1 MGFWQ
6 SLFGG
11 RATEGEGGDSAKR
24 IQRQLESQA
33 HSVSLRRL
41 RSYGLQSVRV
51 IDASTIQGIVNGAL
65 DEALRLRGVGVT
77 GREREEIESLARAQ
91 LQTLMDENRRLSQA
105 QDEVARRGE
114 EAARQREELELSVA
128 MMRRELEESQKQL
141 ELERDRLA
149 AGGPSGATATL
160 PQSRAGGAP
169 AGAEA
174 LPEWGSVKFNPAGG
188 AAVAEPDGAVS
199 PTQRRALRP
208 PSDEGAARGGPTMVP
223 ESAPVQRVVVQAEFS
238 DAQFERLE
246 ARLRLIFER
255 LLRDKDLFERNGEG
269 DVVPKLA
276 GLERELKE
284 ALHKLVDESRK
295 SVGAEEGGG
304 EKVEMLE
311 KRIGKL
317 NEALAQAES
326 ALSKLARMKNVEVG
340 VASLWGD
347 VGLAEDDPDY
357 ARKNELL
364 GQVFRENLELQGK
377 PLEDAPPELA
387 PPPVMAGGAPAA
399 DDVPAIP
406 SHFEAPV
413 ELPADFDFGADA
425 F

>member
-77 GREREEIESLARAQ
+77 AREREEIESLARAQ
-91 LQTLMDENRRLSQA
+91 LETLMDENRRLSQA

-149 AGGPSGATATL
+149 SGGTATL
-160 PQSRAGGAP
+160 PQARSGAGAP
-169 AGAEA
+169 PPGAAG
-174 LPEWGSVKFNPAGG
+174 LPEWGSVKFSPTGG
-188 AAVAEPDGAVS
+188 AAVAEPDGAVAS
-199 PTQRRALRP
+199 PAKRRALRP
-208 PSDEGAARGGPTMVP
+208 PSDEGAVRGGPTMVP

-269 DVVPKLA
+269 DVVPRLA

-317 NEALAQAES
+317 NEALSQAES
-326 ALSKLARMKNVEVG
+326 ALSKMARMKNVEVG
-340 VASLWGD
+340 VASLWAD
-347 VGLAEDDPDY
+347 VGLAEDDPDF

-377 PLEDAPPELA
+377 PLEDAPAELA
-387 PPPVMAGGAPAA
+387 PPPMMVSGAPAA

-406 SHFEAPV
+406 SHFETPV
-413 ELPADFDFGADA
+413 ELPADFDYGGDA

>member
-11 RATEGEGGDSAKR
+11 RSGEGEGGDSAKR

-51 IDASTIQGIVNGAL
+51 IDATTIQGIVNGAL

-77 GREREEIESLARAQ
+77 AREREEIESLARSQ
-91 LQTLMDENRRLSQA
+91 LQQLMDENRRLSQA
-105 QDEVARRGE
+105 KDEVQRRGE
-114 EAARQREELELSVA
+114 EAAKQREELELSVA
-128 MMRRELEESQKQL
+128 LLRRELEESTKQL
-141 ELERDRLA
+141 ELEQQRLGLGGSPQA
-149 AGGPSGATATL
+149 RTAGGP
-160 PQSRAGGAP
+160 P
-169 AGAEA
+169 AGAAA
-174 LPEWGSVKFNPAGG
+174 LPEWGAGG
-188 AAVAEPDGAVS
+188 FLPRSGGALAEPEAPAVS
-199 PTQRRALRP
+199 PTQRRVLRP
-208 PSDEGAARGGPTMVP
+208 PSDQGAVAP
-223 ESAPVQRVVVQAEFS
+223 EAPPPQRVIVQAQFS
-238 DAQFERLE
+238 EEQFQRLE
-246 ARLRLIFER
+246 QRLRLIFER

-269 DVVPKLA
+269 DVVPKLGA
-276 GLERELKE
+276 LERELKDT
-284 ALHKLVDESRK
+284 LLKLCDESRAA
-295 SVGAEEGGG
+295 VNADEGGG

-347 VGLAEDDPDY
+347 VGLDESDPDY
-357 ARKNELL
+357 ARKTELL

-377 PLEDAPPELA
+377 PLEDAPA
-387 PPPVMAGGAPAA
+387 PLEGPPVLASGPAA
-399 DDVPAIP
+399 DGLPAVPA
-406 SHFEAPV
+406 HFETPV
-413 ELPADFDFGADA
+413 EFPADFDFGSDQA